1 MNETPTL
8 TSIAAPVQAEIEVKR
23 SRFLAR
29 LAPACDEASA
39 RAVVEASRKE
49 HWDARHH
56 CSAFVLGVEGHVG
69 RSGDTGVVH
78 RSSDDG
84 EPAGTAGAPILEVL
98 TGRGLTDVVA
108 VVTRW
113 FGGTKLGT
121 GGLIRAYGDA
131 VREACGHA
139 RPVTYRLLQRLDV
152 DVAAGDGGLLLH
164 QGRELGGLVR
174 THRSRCRCLRH
185 GRQRC
190 LDRVRQVASL
200 GACTGH
206 DLRIA
211 FDHGVE
217 VVDQG
222 LQLGRELPVEA
233 L

>member
-152 DVAAGDGGLLLH
+152 DVAAGDVGRVENELRTRGVTVAGTDYAATATLHLDIDPGSIEEVAALLAQLTGGAA
-164 QGRELGGLVR
+164 QP
-174 THRSRCRCLRH
+174 RH
-185 GRQRC
+185 GERHWSRQ
-190 LDRVRQVASL
+190 
-200 GACTGH
+200 G
-206 DLRIA
+206 
-211 FDHGVE
+211 
-217 VVDQG
+217 
-222 LQLGRELPVEA
+222 
-233 L
+233 